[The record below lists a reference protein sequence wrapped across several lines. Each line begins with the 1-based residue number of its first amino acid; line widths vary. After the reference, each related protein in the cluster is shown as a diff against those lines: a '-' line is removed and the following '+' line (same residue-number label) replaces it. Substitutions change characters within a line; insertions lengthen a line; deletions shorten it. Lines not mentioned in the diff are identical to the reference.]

1 MESVNTKFSQ
11 IQIGRDMVGQCSQ
24 VNFLL
29 KRIIHTKA
37 LNFIPG
43 QVRHSYVSCPYL
55 GDIAKHQIDMFL
67 TYQPT

>member
-11 IQIGRDMVGQCSQ
+11 IQIGRDMVGQ

-29 KRIIHTKA
+29 KKIIHIKT

-43 QVRHSYVSCPYL
+43 REAFLCELSIFR
-55 GDIAKHQIDMFL
+55 DIEKHRIDMFL

>member
-11 IQIGRDMVGQCSQ
+11 IQIGRDIVGQ

-29 KRIIHTKA
+29 KKIIHIKT

-55 GDIAKHQIDMFL
+55 GTLKNIELICF
-67 TYQPT
+67 